1 MKPNPERLVEFW
13 VNVRVYLFVSTLVT
27 IMYIA
32 VSSSTKSMTL
42 TSTDAVPKNPSK
54 WNRTPKG
61 SSNFSNVRV
70 YLFASTLVAVMY
82 IVLSYSTKSMILA
95 STDTS
100 SLKNFQNGTERRKAR
115 RILGKCESLS
125 FRLYACSH
133 HIHSR
138 VVLNQKYDPRIH
150 RHRFPQKFSK
160 WNRTPKGSLNF
171 GSTRVYLFVSTLVN
185 PKSFQTL

>member
-100 SLKNFQNGTERRKAR
+100 SLKNFQNGTERRKLVEFWVNVRA
-115 RILGKCESLS
+115 
-125 FRLYACSH
+125 
-133 HIHSR
+133 
-138 VVLNQKYDPRIH
+138 
-150 RHRFPQKFSK
+150 
-160 WNRTPKGSLNF
+160 
-171 GSTRVYLFVSTLVN
+171 YLFVYMLVAIIYIVVSSST
-185 PKSFQTL
+185 KSTTLASTDTGSLKNFQNGTERRKAR